1 MIDLLFYGSFTILF
15 VYVTL
20 HMVKNFYPG
29 KTWRQFL
36 YPMMNK
42 EPESIH
48 EIEYFRTLDFSE
60 VQAEYLSKVKY
71 QLLKLSRVNN
81 VEFSDKKVLVNTDS
95 YKRPFYIESDD
106 DTVTILIKK

>member
-1 MIDLLFYGSFTILF
+1 MANLLFYGSFTILF
-15 VYVTL
+15 VCTML
-20 HMVKNFYPG
+20 HMVKKFYPG

-60 VQAEYLSKVKY
+60 VPDVYLSKVKY
-71 QLLKLSRVNN
+71 QLLKLSRINN
-81 VEFSDKKVLVNTDS
+81 LEFPDKKVLVNTDS
-95 YKRPFYIESDD
+95 YKRPFYIEGDA
-106 DTVTILIKK
+106 DTVTILVKK